1 MRCVRLEPFF
11 AGTGYFSKC
20 DPGKYASR
28 TGMPAC
34 MPCAAGY
41 FTPKSG
47 SRCESPE
54 TSLKAGAGNCSACVE
69 GYYLHSRFIAAPA
82 VPRERVRGKYDPED
96 HQCPA
101 RVLSIYRV
109 EQRSDHLPACEE
121 LQRYRRRQRE
131 QRAATA
137 AIDRHRRDSRLHSRS
152 LWSVMPVMRVWLSP
166 LKRQK
171 MYELR
176 RCDAEYEGPRRICGN
191 RFHFPGDFSCL
202 NRSDREESCCSES
215 LLQKAQKN
223 RIEAVGARLTA
234 LIITMQ
240 IIILVNNNHKDLEGE
255 GVPAPFRN
263 FLENFNFL
271 TLDIMS
277 VLPLGCAFGH
287 VTHFKKMVLWTIVPT
302 AMIVAVSIAVCL
314 VKRAA
319 TKRNIR
325 KGTCYVIILMLPLIS
340 RTILQ
345 TFRCV
350 KYNEDDK
357 FTPVLKVLFV
367 DQSVDCKKSSY
378 ALMKH
383 YAILNVLIWPVGVPI
398 GLMIW
403 LSTVAKYLDPP
414 NVSEEQAIQERN
426 SNEHIK
432 NSAIAFLALKY
443 KPRYW
448 YYEIIFSLTR
458 RLVLT
463 CVVLVFNTRGG
474 FILFVLFVSILTTVC
489 EREMDAFIDPYLGS
503 FVYLMSWQTL
513 LCMLAMLIMDAE
525 MTSDV
530 GDVSVGVTLLLLNV
544 LMMIFVFVETKEN
557 VKRRNTERMAKRFE
571 IEALKKAQPK
581 TKPSGVRSLWE
592 KVLGRVAAGD
602 GKANRV
608 MPVLSHE
615 GKVDDDADFDGNS
628 SDEFESKDDTM
639 EMSNEKSGG
648 KQKSV
653 TVTRSFDQMLKGR
666 TRRSEEM
673 LLHWRWAPLT
683 CRCSTRRTS
692 SRISSIAT
700 TWSLMRKQSMST
712 VSCTLRTCTTRTS
725 YQTMIWLNRLA

>member
-1 MRCVRLEPFF
+1 M
-11 AGTGYFSKC
+11 
-20 DPGKYASR
+20 
-28 TGMPAC
+28 
-34 MPCAAGY
+34 
-41 FTPKSG
+41 
-47 SRCESPE
+47 
-54 TSLKAGAGNCSACVE
+54 
-69 GYYLHSRFIAAPA
+69 
-82 VPRERVRGKYDPED
+82 
-96 HQCPA
+96 
-101 RVLSIYRV
+101 
-109 EQRSDHLPACEE
+109 
-121 LQRYRRRQRE
+121 
-131 QRAATA
+131 
-137 AIDRHRRDSRLHSRS
+137 
-152 LWSVMPVMRVWLSP
+152 
-166 LKRQK
+166 
-171 MYELR
+171 
-176 RCDAEYEGPRRICGN
+176 
-191 RFHFPGDFSCL
+191 
-202 NRSDREESCCSES
+202 
-215 LLQKAQKN
+215 
-223 RIEAVGARLTA
+223 
-234 LIITMQ
+234 
-240 IIILVNNNHKDLEGE
+240 
-255 GVPAPFRN
+255 
-263 FLENFNFL
+263 
-271 TLDIMS
+271 
-277 VLPLGCAFGH
+277 
-287 VTHFKKMVLWTIVPT
+287 
-302 AMIVAVSIAVCL
+302 
-314 VKRAA
+314 
-319 TKRNIR
+319 
-325 KGTCYVIILMLPLIS
+325 IILMLPLIS

-463 CVVLVFNTRGG
+463 CVVLVFDTRGG

-544 LMMIFVFVETKEN
+544 LMMVFVFVETKGN
-557 VKRRNTERMAKRFE
+557 VKRGNTERMSARFE
-571 IEALKKAQPK
+571 IEAFKKAQRK
-581 TKPSGVRSLWE
+581 TKPSGVRNLWE
-592 KVLGRVAAGD
+592 KVLGHAAAGD
-602 GKANRV
+602 AKANRV

-648 KQKSV
+648 KQQEV
-653 TVTRSFDQMLKGR
+653 RYGNEVVRSNVEGKDEEKRGDVAALEIGAVDLSLLDEEDEFEDFLDRHHLESYAEAIHEYGIMHIADLYDEDILSDNDLAESIGMSKAEIDR
-666 TRRSEEM
+666 FRSI
-673 LLHWRWAPLT
+673 LSSHPLE
-683 CRCSTRRTS
+683 
-692 SRISSIAT
+692 
-700 TWSLMRKQSMST
+700 
-712 VSCTLRTCTTRTS
+712 
-725 YQTMIWLNRLA
+725 